1 MHDISFLSR
10 SRVVS
15 TFYEDLD
22 AVLHRIAPAAQ
33 ITPKYIVEGYDDA
46 DRYTIDYRLDF
57 QGSDCPL
64 FLFGIP
70 SDDKARLATII
81 IQHWLSLGI
90 IFTSFLVY
98 QDLSKIS
105 RPDEE
110 RLLNVGD
117 DFIAS
122 LGAVQDMKRKL
133 EKRYGKDALSLEPAT
148 F

>member
-1 MHDISFLSR
+1 MPGA
-10 SRVVS
+10 
-15 TFYEDLD
+15 T
-22 AVLHRIAPAAQ
+22 A
-33 ITPKYIVEGYDDA
+33 
-46 DRYTIDYRLDF
+46 
-57 QGSDCPL
+57 PL

-98 QDLSKIS
+98 QDLAKIS
-105 RPDEE
+105 RPDEI

-122 LGAVQDMKRKL
+122 LGAVNEMRRKL
-133 EKRYGKDALSLEPAT
+133 EKRYGKEALSLEPAST
-148 F
+148 